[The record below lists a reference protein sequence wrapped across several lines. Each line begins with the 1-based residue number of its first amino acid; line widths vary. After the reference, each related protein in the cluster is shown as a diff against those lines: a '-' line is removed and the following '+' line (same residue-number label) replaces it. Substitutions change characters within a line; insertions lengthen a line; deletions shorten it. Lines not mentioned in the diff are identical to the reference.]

1 ALVRGRARGGCVL
14 IEAGADRVLSGVE
27 PEEAAFDAVLDGVG
41 GASLERAIR
50 AIRPDGTIVLFGAVD
65 RTPAEFTLLDFI
77 GHEGARILTYFSY
90 ASGDEASIGSD
101 LATLADLV
109 ARGRLRPT
117 LSSVVDWHEAGSAI
131 TALGSGQVARKAVL
145 RIGADDQPS

>member
-1 ALVRGRARGGCVL
+1 V
-14 IEAGADRVLSGVE
+14 
-27 PEEAAFDAVLDGVG
+27 F
-41 GASLERAIR
+41 
-50 AIRPDGTIVLFGAVD
+50 
-65 RTPAEFTLLDFI
+65 DFI